1 MKLKEEMQSG
11 EREKAL
17 DLPPFAFIQVHYGTV
32 LPKGRDAAK
41 TLLVLSTVNCR

>member
-17 DLPPFAFIQVHYGTV
+17 DLPSFAFIQVHYGTV

-41 TLLVLSTVNCR
+41 ALLVLSTVNCR